1 MQISLAV
8 VNILPFVDEI
18 LWYFCMAVN
27 IFVQT
32 KIDASKHSVI
42 LTDQIDAL
50 LDFVWYE
57 KDTTWKILS
66 DS

>member
-1 MQISLAV
+1 
-8 VNILPFVDEI
+8 
-18 LWYFCMAVN
+18 MAVN

-32 KIDASKHSVI
+32 KIDASKHSAI

-57 KDTTWKILS
+57 KDTTWKDFKWFLAMHCGIPGYAGIPWYVV
-66 DS
+66 